1 MFDIKLLYTYSY
13 QINSFISFNFFYFD
27 TLFLL
32 SNLYFNLLKI
42 FLLLKYESSITR
54 NELLTYNISSTL
66 LLFSDI
72 NNIIK
77 LLLLLF
83 NFNNLTLYSNSY
95 TNQLTLSFKLFIIY
109 IYFIYFK
116 YYNSYNFLYLIPY
129 SIIFFT
135 EVKWYI
141 NYFYKLNYNSYTS
154 IFLSLPLH
162 FNKFNL
168 KYKDIISFLN
178 MVIASEINHLYKNK
192 LTNSIDCFFI
202 TYTSLNLLNYSF
214 YIIIF
219 ISFISFFSKNIYNN
233 DYINKFIYLYAIFY
247 FSIRVNYIF
256 LNSILVFLGFALYM
270 KYKISLLWHLSNG
283 VNLLLISNYLYDN
296 IN

>member
-13 QINSFISFNFFYFD
+13 QINSFISFNFFNFD

-42 FLLLKYESSITR
+42 FLLLKYEFSITR

-95 TNQLTLSFKLFIIY
+95 TKQLTLSFKLFIIY

-129 SIIFFT
+129 SITIFI

-141 NYFYKLNYNSYTS
+141 SYFYKLNDNSYTS

-168 KYKDIISFLN
+168 KYKDIISFLIWLLQ
-178 MVIASEINHLYKNK
+178 VK
-192 LTNSIDCFFI
+192 LII
-202 TYTSLNLLNYSF
+202 
-214 YIIIF
+214 YI
-219 ISFISFFSKNIYNN
+219 
-233 DYINKFIYLYAIFY
+233 
-247 FSIRVNYIF
+247 
-256 LNSILVFLGFALYM
+256 
-270 KYKISLLWHLSNG
+270 KIS
-283 VNLLLISNYLYDN
+283 
-296 IN
+296 